1 MSSHGKVVLFHVTCK
16 WFLRI
21 RVSVRCDFNRIVWV
35 LMVKSWLHTNQTVW
49 VLMVKSWLHTNQK
62 PSWPWSYGIKL
73 VSDLRQSRWFSPD
86 TLVSSTN
93 KPDHH
98 DMTEILLKVVLNTI
112 TLTPITHKSHK
123 QLSRENKSVNY
134 FLIGN
139 LHIKMPLKM

>member
-21 RVSVRCDFNRIVWV
+21 RVSVRCDFNRI
-35 LMVKSWLHTNQTVW
+35 VW

-98 DMTEILLKVVLNTI
+98 DMTEILLKVALNTI